1 MCVGDKSNGFL
12 RFGIVGLG
20 VGATAVFSA
29 LSRSRYSTLVAGAD
43 TDGHVRRRFSE
54 RFPDS
59 RAYESIEDLCADDS
73 IDAIWISTPNRL
85 HADHAVTA
93 ANAKK
98 HVIISKPM
106 TTTLG
111 DAERIIEACERN
123 QVKLIAGHSLGFS
136 PAITEMARLTQPG
149 QALGQ
154 VRAVQLVA
162 FTDWMLL
169 PRTAE
174 EVDEKLGGGIIHRQ
188 SPHQIDAIRLL
199 CGGKVDS
206 VRAHVGSWMPE
217 RQAPG
222 FFTAFLQF
230 ENGAVGT
237 ASHNAYGHLV
247 TSEIVDWGK
256 DVGISGCDVKQRAA
270 ARTALRN
277 RSLDEDA
284 LKDSMRVGGAA
295 PLFDTLKKRRAWLP
309 LHLGLTFVSCDHG
322 DLRHSP
328 HGVYMYWD
336 EGRTE
341 VPVGD
346 DASWFG
352 FSEIEELYRAVAMG
366 EEVYRDGYWGMA
378 TLEVALAIQQSSE
391 SRKEIKLRYQTG
403 IRPNALK
410 AASRNTPHN
419 SNCVGCLK
427 RKTQ

>member
-1 MCVGDKSNGFL
+1 MCADDKSSGFL

-20 VGATAVFSA
+20 VGATSVFSA
-29 LSRSRYSTLVAGAD
+29 LTNSRYSSLVAGAD
-43 TDGHVRRRFSE
+43 TDGGVRRRFRE
-54 RFPDS
+54 RFPHCQ
-59 RAYESIEDLCADDS
+59 AYESIEDLCADDS
-73 IDAIWISTPNRL
+73 IDAVWISTPNRL

-106 TTTLG
+106 TTSLR
-111 DAERIIEACERN
+111 DAERIITACERN
-123 QVKLIAGHSLGFS
+123 GVKLIAGHSLGFS

-149 QALGQ
+149 QPLGE
-154 VRAVQLVA
+154 VKAVQLVA

-199 CGGKVDS
+199 CGGKVES
-206 VRAHVGSWMPE
+206 VRAYVGSWMQE
-217 RQAPG
+217 RRAPG

-230 ENGAVGT
+230 ENGIVGT

-247 TSEIVDWGK
+247 TPEIVDWGK
-256 DVGISGCDVKQRAA
+256 DVGISGLDVKQRAA
-270 ARTALRN
+270 ARDALRN
-277 RSLDEDA
+277 RSLNEEA
-284 LKDSMRVGGAA
+284 LKDSMRLGGAA
-295 PLFDTLKKRRAWLP
+295 PLFDTLKSRRAWLP
-309 LHLGLTFVSCDHG
+309 LHLGLTFVSCAHG

-328 HGVYMYWD
+328 HGVYMYSD

-352 FSEIEELYRAVAMG
+352 FSEIEELYRAVVKG
-366 EEVYRDGYWGMA
+366 EETYRDGYWGMA

-391 SRKEIKLRYQTG
+391 SRKEIKLRHQTG

-410 AASRNTPHN
+410 AMSGNTQNN
-419 SNCVGCLK
+419 SKCVGCIK
-427 RKTQ
+427 RKAQ